1 MPYGKGHALLTHDL
15 RLLLRKLPVLILIEV
30 REECIGFE
38 FSLDICD
45 DRFIAQ
51 MEHRPVYLL
60 ASNEVDLLV
69 RMGMFIF
76 TYDEN
81 DECYEEFDRSEHLI
95 ENGKDHITRYKNGK
109 IVEKK
114 VRRVKTR

>member
-1 MPYGKGHALLTHDL
+1 
-15 RLLLRKLPVLILIEV
+15 
-30 REECIGFE
+30 
-38 FSLDICD
+38 
-45 DRFIAQ
+45 
-51 MEHRPVYLL
+51 
-60 ASNEVDLLV
+60 
-69 RMGMFIF
+69 MGMFIF
-76 TYDEN
+76 TYDEH